1 MLTAAGDQVPVI
13 PFVDVD
19 ANVGAGDPLHI
30 GAIALNVGVI
40 FPLFTVTVNVAV
52 LAHCPALGVNV

>member
-19 ANVGAGDPLHI
+19 ANVGAGDPLQI
-30 GAIALNVGVI
+30 GAMALNVGVI
-40 FPLFTVTVNVAV
+40 LLFTVTVNVVV